1 MLVILEEWFLSVIP
15 TEHSDRLPLFVIL
28 RPALW
33 PKDLGVGSGSLNC
46 EILHFVQDDSL
57 FVIPTGRS
65 DRLPLFV
72 ILRPVSRPKDLL
84 LI

>member
-1 MLVILEEWFLSVIP
+1 MTIQTGF
-15 TEHSDRLPLFVIL
+15 
-28 RPALW
+28 
-33 PKDLGVGSGSLNC
+33 LNC